1 MRITTKSLPHKVGV
15 ADIANPELKKVA
27 MLFMENFKSLDAR
40 LSAVEKAINDDQ
52 KKGG

>member
-1 MRITTKSLPHKVGV
+1 MKIITKPLPHKVGV
-15 ADIANPELKKVA
+15 TDITNPELKKIV
-27 MLFMENFKSLDAR
+27 MLFMENFKSLDTR

>member
-1 MRITTKSLPHKVGV
+1 MAIL
-15 ADIANPELKKVA
+15 
-27 MLFMENFKSLDAR
+27 ENFKSLDTR